1 MSVSKPTKLLE
12 LESGSCKHLAAGAP
26 ALNSEQVKTYALA
39 VPEWRVVDGRSIVRE
54 YSCATYMDG
63 VRWFA
68 LVAAI
73 AEQEDHHP
81 DARVTWCKVALNLW
95 THTVGGLSENDFI
108 LAAKLERAWRE
119 FSAAPM
125 T

>member
-1 MSVSKPTKLLE
+1 MVNIETPTAGDLQ
-12 LESGSCKHLAAGAP
+12 GRSCGNIPKGTP
-26 ALNSEQVKTYALA
+26 ALTGAELHALASA
-39 VPEWRVVDGRSIVRE
+39 VPEWQIVDQRAIERE
-54 YSCATYMDG
+54 YSCTTYMDG

-81 DARVTWCKVALNLW
+81 DATITWCKVKLMLW

-108 LAAKLERAWRE
+108 LAAKLERAWQE
-119 FSAAPM
+119 FCSR
-125 T
+125 